1 MTILMRKIGVEKKKE
16 ERKNQ
21 DTISVLTFSEFK

>member
-1 MTILMRKIGVEKKKE
+1 MTILMRKIGVEKKKG